1 MSNFCYVA
9 FAINR
14 ISLIG
19 KDQNKLVE
27 FVSQVKIKNYLV
39 VTGIISVC
47 LSIVKAF
54 KYQINYDHSEL
65 NYPYLIESD
74 LYENRG
80 WTRDVYF
87 GANLISDMFNYLFFV
102 LVNISFDFVM
112 LVRLRKTLK
121 EKLDRFVD
129 VPNQEKMINDRRP
142 SRIKSKKLAEVNQ
155 AINNAVRMVIFNSAV
170 NFLFKLPLVFI
181 PLQNVIAAFYFK
193 SHTYENHL
201 DLRFDN
207 YIKDLTASDMITLV
221 AEWSEFLFNFL
232 ISIQIF
238 IYLKFDLKLKEAFLK
253 RFIYEKNKLSE
264 AMSVT

>member
-9 FAINR
+9 FSINR

-19 KDQNKLVE
+19 KDQSKLVE
-27 FVSQVKIKNYLV
+27 FVSKVKIKNYLL

-54 KYQINYDHSEL
+54 KYRINYDHSEL

-74 LYENRG
+74 LFENRG
-80 WTRDVYF
+80 WTRDLYF

-102 LVNISFDFVM
+102 FVNISFDIVM
-112 LVRLRKTLK
+112 LVQLRKTLY
-121 EKLDRFVD
+121 EKLDRFGD
-129 VPNQEKMINDRRP
+129 VSSTRRA
-142 SRIKSKKLAEVNQ
+142 SKIKNKKQAEVNQ
-155 AINNAVRMVIFNSAV
+155 AINNAIRMVIFNSAV

-193 SHTYENHL
+193 SSTYKNHL
-201 DLRFDN
+201 DLRLDN

-221 AEWSEFLFNFL
+221 TEWSEFLINLL

-238 IYLKFDLKLKEAFLK
+238 IYLKFDLKLKEAFLT
-253 RFIYEKNKLSE
+253 RFIYEKSKLSE
-264 AMSVT
+264 ALEKN